1 MQVDHLIQKIGKRGK
16 YRRFSYE
23 TLVFFCF
30 FLLDIVT
37 GVLAIYYQGWY
48 DLF

>member
-1 MQVDHLIQKIGKRGK
+1 LVKEGSTEGFHMK
-16 YRRFSYE
+16 